1 MLHDLEI
8 YGITRP
14 VRHRGTVRRGRLWT
28 RAMVVLVL
36 CLAVVLTIP
45 GAIDPSH
52 FGSLGQRSQLEGFTL
67 PAAFEATIH
76 QYAWRYGLDPAL
88 LTAIIRVESNF
99 NPLAVSNK
107 GALGLMQLMPRTASS
122 LRVTDPMDPRQN
134 ILGGA
139 KQLRY
144 LLDRFEDNLE
154 LALAAYHAGASRV
167 RYYEGIP
174 PFASTQ
180 QYVQNVLRTYRALQG
195 STEREL

>member
-1 MLHDLEI
+1 MLVDLEI

-14 VRHRGTVRRGRLWT
+14 EPRHGNRWT
-28 RAMVVLVL
+28 RGLVVLAL
-36 CLAVVLTIP
+36 CAVATLIIP
-45 GAIDPSH
+45 AAIDPSH
-52 FGSLGQRSQLEGFTL
+52 FGLLGQRSQLEGFTL
-67 PAAFEATIH
+67 PPAYEPTIH

-122 LRVTDPMDPRQN
+122 LNVTDPMDPHQN

-139 KQLRY
+139 KQIRY
-144 LLDRFEDNLE
+144 LLDRFGDNLE

-167 RYYEGIP
+167 IQYDGIP
-174 PFASTQ
+174 PYSSTQ
-180 QYVQNVLRTYRALQG
+180 HYVKNVLRTYQNLQ
-195 STEREL
+195 SSAEKEL